1 MIQHHFFSLMV
12 PVFNIMRKSEQN
24 KTSQNLNEHFKTS
37 IDEKHG
43 KCIMQ
48 NIVMISFIIQ
58 YE

>member
-1 MIQHHFFSLMV
+1 
-12 PVFNIMRKSEQN
+12 MRKLEQY